1 MAYKFEN
8 TVGGKLVAKLREELC
23 EVIEVDNSMLPES
36 YRVASGSRTLAE
48 INREHN
54 RRQAEKTASIH
65 AERKATKD
73 ELIELYAEK
82 VANGETLFE
91 EGE

>member
-1 MAYKFEN
+1 M
-8 TVGGKLVAKLREELC
+8 
-23 EVIEVDNSMLPES
+23 
-36 YRVASGSRTLAE
+36 ASGARTLAE

-73 ELIELYAEK
+73 ELIEIYAEK